1 MADAPTQIYPLT
13 KADAPYQGP
22 QAAAAPAPNQPTAS
36 LFGNKY
42 TAPQLTY
49 PESIGSGVSEGHLYP
64 HAVKFYIN
72 VPNVTNSA
80 VFQQVVGDSNLQG
93 VIGQGTNNPS
103 IAGSTVNPFSI
114 AGSSVPTSN
123 FSSVGVYAS
132 EQQANQTRIASTITL
147 YMPDT
152 VTESYDA
159 HYDDINIADFK
170 LNKLGQMAATAFDKT
185 FGSSEG
191 TIDWSALGLVSA
203 GQTKAGNY
211 YPTAAKAQSQGVA
224 VNPNVQ
230 LLFRSIGLRQFQF
243 EFMFSP
249 KNANES
255 AAVQNIIRMF
265 KFHAAPEILGSFAN
279 TPNGDDVNYV
289 ASGLAFVIPSSFNV
303 QFLYLNPKSNNWDE
317 NNNIHRIGNCVL
329 ENIAVDYAPNGW
341 STFTD
346 GNPTQIRMNLQF
358 KETTIV
364 TKSEVTSG
372 F

>member
-1 MADAPTQIYPLT
+1 MADIGRAFTAT
-13 KADAPYQGP
+13 SSVTAK
-22 QAAAAPAPNQPTAS
+22 APNQPTA
-36 LFGNKY
+36 LLYANKY
-42 TAPQLTY
+42 ISPQLTY
-49 PESIGSGVSEGHLYP
+49 PESIASGISEGHLYP

-72 VPNVTNSA
+72 VPNVTDSA
-80 VFQQVVGDSNLQG
+80 VYKQTVADSTLQG

-170 LNKLGQMAATAFDKT
+170 LNKLGQMAGTALDKLT
-185 FGSSEG
+185 ASKGN
-191 TIDWSALGLVSA
+191 TIDWSALGLLAA
-203 GQTKAGNY
+203 GKTKVGEY
-211 YPTAAKAQSQGVA
+211 YPTAAKVQSQGVA

>member
-1 MADAPTQIYPLT
+1 MADAPTQVYPLIQT
-13 KADAPYQGP
+13 DALYQGP
-22 QAAAAPAPNQPTAS
+22 RAAAAPVTNGPTAS
-36 LFGNKY
+36 LIGNKY

-72 VPNVTNSA
+72 VPNVTSSA
-80 VFQQVVGDSNLQG
+80 VFEQVVWDSNLQG
-93 VIGQGTNNPS
+93 VIEGTNNPS
-103 IAGSTVNPFSI
+103 IAGI
-114 AGSSVPTSN
+114 AGGTKSSN
-123 FSSVGVYAS
+123 FSSVGTYAQ

-159 HYDDINIADFK
+159 HYDDVSIAEFK
-170 LNKLGQMAATAFDKT
+170 LNKLGQMVATAFDKIS
-185 FGSSEG
+185 GSSEG
-191 TIDWSALGLVSA
+191 TIDWSALGLLGA
-203 GQTKAGNY
+203 GQTGIGNY
-211 YPTAAKAQSQGVA
+211 YPTAAKAQSLGVA

-249 KNANES
+249 KNPNES

-265 KFHAAPEILGSFAN
+265 KFHAAPEILGSFLN
-279 TPNGDDVNYV
+279 TDNCTINNTDINSI
-289 ASGLAFVIPSSFNV
+289 AAGLAFVIPSSFNI
-303 QFLYLNPKSNNWDE
+303 QFLYLNPKSNSWDE

-346 GNPTQIRMNLQF
+346 GNPTQIRMTLQF

-364 TKSEVTSG
+364 TKSEVTLG